1 MTNLG
6 ASQISSSTITS
17 TMNFMPYENMAS
29 TSTGVTSV
37 AAVRDF
43 DLLEK
48 KKTSKSKGDYFS
60 NFSSDELRAMLMDA
74 PGAMSNNESPT
85 NLAVDKQEKKLEDE
99 ELLYN
104 PLLTQQQQLLQL
116 HQEQRRQLLLQQQE
130 QRLLMFEEQKRREE
144 AGQQQTAT
152 SPATSNFSSSGLR
165 AMLSDDPQEGSSRQI
180 GDQNVQD
187 GGPSFS
193 GWSETNYSLGEAD
206 EQVLGL
212 LLAESAFDPL
222 LDNIDWG
229 DDSYTGEINLNPD

>member
-1 MTNLG
+1 MTRVSSTTTSYSFALQQQQQQQQKQQQKQQQQQQQQQRQQQQQEQQRQQQRQIARNSAMTNLG

-116 HQEQRRQLLLQQQE
+116 HQ
-130 QRLLMFEEQKRREE
+130 
-144 AGQQQTAT
+144 
-152 SPATSNFSSSGLR
+152 
-165 AMLSDDPQEGSSRQI
+165 
-180 GDQNVQD
+180 VC
-187 GGPSFS
+187 
-193 GWSETNYSLGEAD
+193 
-206 EQVLGL
+206 
-212 LLAESAFDPL
+212 
-222 LDNIDWG
+222 
-229 DDSYTGEINLNPD
+229 